1 MNKKCF
7 IMGLPGAG
15 KTTFLAA
22 LWHTINNNL
31 FSASL
36 KLDRI
41 DNGQYLTQ
49 LSQKWVDAE
58 PLDRTVPSNEQTNL
72 SIKLKAPDESVF
84 DLFFPDLSG
93 ETFQKQYVQRSISE
107 ELEDYILT
115 ADAILFFIHVDSV
128 KSIGLISEHMTKI
141 QDNGA
146 EPPLVRDPK
155 KHDPLQVQVIELM
168 QFIADIRKGQLTKVN
183 FVFSAWDLIL
193 QTDSGMTPA
202 IFFSTYMNM
211 LWQFCY
217 SNSDII
223 HYDIW
228 GISAQGADYAEKD
241 VLLEKDSPVE
251 RILVADSDGNIGSD
265 ITLPLYL
272 ILGENK

>member
-1 MNKKCF
+1 
-7 IMGLPGAG
+7 MGLPSAG

-22 LWHTINNNL
+22 LWHTINSNS
-31 FSASL
+31 FASSL

-41 DNGQYLTQ
+41 DNGQYLAQ

-72 SIKLKAPDESVF
+72 SIKLKASDESMF

-93 ETFQKQYVQRSISE
+93 ETFQKHYVQRAISE
-107 ELEDYILT
+107 ELADYIQT
-115 ADAILFFIHVDSV
+115 ADAVLFFIHVNSV
-128 KSIGLISEHMTKI
+128 KSIGLISEHPTNT
-141 QDNGA
+141 QDIEA

-155 KHDPLQVQVIELM
+155 KHDPLQVQVIELL
-168 QFIADIRKGQLTKVN
+168 QFIADIRKGQPTKIS
-183 FVFSAWDLIL
+183 FVFSAWDLIH
-193 QTDSGMTPA
+193 QADSEMTPMT
-202 IFFSTYMNM
+202 FFSTYMNM

-223 HYDIW
+223 RYGIW
-228 GISAQGADYAEKD
+228 GVSAQGADYAEKD
-241 VLLEKDSPVE
+241 ALLEKNSPVD
-251 RILVADSDGNIGSD
+251 RILVVDSEGNIGKD